1 VLIFPTLR
9 PDVLHFNT
17 TRVIQKSAVDVFDM
31 TEAERIGRKQVI
43 EMVELLR
50 SHLPSFKNAYL
61 QKMAAHIGVR
71 ESRRVM
77 GGYLLT
83 ADEVLAGTKFP
94 DGIARSVYPVDIH
107 NPAGTGTVLKHL
119 AEDAYYEIP
128 YRCLVPRGMRNL
140 LIGSRCI
147 SATHAAHSS
156 LRVMPVVSGIGEA
169 AGVAAALC
177 TQRGIYADEINGRE
191 VKSIVL
197 A

>member
-1 VLIFPTLR
+1 
-9 PDVLHFNT
+9 
-17 TRVIQKSAVDVFDM
+17 VDVFDL
-31 TEAERIGRKQVI
+31 TEAEQIGRKQVI
-43 EMVELLR
+43 EVVALLR
-50 SHLPSFKNAYL
+50 RHVPAFKNAYL

-83 ADEVLAGTKFP
+83 AEEVLAGTKFP

-119 AEDAYYEIP
+119 ADDTYYEIP
-128 YRCLVPRGMRNL
+128 YRCLVPKGMHNL

-147 SATHAAHSS
+147 SATHEAHSS

-169 AGVAAALC
+169 AGIAGALC
-177 TQRGIYADEINGRE
+177 AQQGISVDEIDGRE
-191 VKSIVL
+191 VKALIL
-197 A
+197 